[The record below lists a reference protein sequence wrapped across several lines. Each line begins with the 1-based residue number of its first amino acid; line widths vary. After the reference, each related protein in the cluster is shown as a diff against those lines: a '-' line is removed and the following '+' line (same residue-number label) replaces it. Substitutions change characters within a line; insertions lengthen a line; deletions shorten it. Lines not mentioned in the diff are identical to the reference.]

1 MNIGERFDFALKECN
16 ISNKQ
21 IADKFDIS
29 SQSISNLKKNN
40 RLNDL
45 ISKIATEYDI
55 NINWLVTGKGHY
67 KIDSKNINSF
77 SQTGENSQQVH
88 TQHNTGAGMVVHPNT
103 DTLNHTTNIK
113 NEDELKYREE
123 MKGYF
128 DALVAVSIVLNK
140 KDKLKEELT
149 KLISILPTL

>member
-21 IADKFDIS
+21 IADKFNIS
-29 SQSISNLKKNN
+29 SQSISNLKKND

-77 SQTGENSQQVH
+77 FQTGANSQQVDI
-88 TQHNTGAGMVVHPNT
+88 QHNNGSGMIVHPNT
-103 DTLNHTTNIK
+103 DTTNIK
-113 NEDELKYREE
+113 KEDELQPL
-123 MKGYF
+123 F
-128 DALVAVSIVLNK
+128 DALLSVSNALNK

>member
-21 IADKFDIS
+21 IADKFNIS
-29 SQSISNLKKNN
+29 SQSISNLKKND

-55 NINWLVTGKGHY
+55 NINWLVTGKGPY

-77 SQTGENSQQVH
+77 SQTGANSQQVH
-88 TQHNTGAGMVVHPNT
+88 TLHNTGTNMVVHPNT
-103 DTLNHTTNIK
+103 DALNNNTDIK
-113 NEDELKYREE
+113 KEDELQAL
-123 MKGYF
+123 F
-128 DALVAVSIVLNK
+128 DALVAVSNVLNK

>member
-29 SQSISNLKKNN
+29 SQSISNLKKND

-77 SQTGENSQQVH
+77 SQTGANSQQVD
-88 TQHNTGAGMVVHPNT
+88 TQHNNGSGMIVHPNT
-103 DTLNHTTNIK
+103 DDTNIK
-113 NEDELKYREE
+113 KEDELQPL
-123 MKGYF
+123 F
-128 DALVAVSIVLNK
+128 DALVAVSNVLNK

-149 KLISILPTL
+149 KLISKLPTL

>member
-29 SQSISNLKKNN
+29 SQSISNLKKND

-77 SQTGENSQQVH
+77 SQTGANSQQVH
-88 TQHNTGAGMVVHPNT
+88 TQHNNDSGMIVHPNT
-103 DTLNHTTNIK
+103 DALNNTNIK
-113 NEDELKYREE
+113 KEDEFQAL
-123 MKGYF
+123 F
-128 DALVAVSIVLNK
+128 DALVAVSNALNK
-140 KDKLKEELT
+140 KDELKEELT

>member
-29 SQSISNLKKNN
+29 SQSISNLKKND

-77 SQTGENSQQVH
+77 SQTGANSQQVH
-88 TQHNTGAGMVVHPNT
+88 TQHNTGAGMIVDPN
-103 DTLNHTTNIK
+103 TLNHSNIK
-113 NEDELKYREE
+113 NEDELQAL
-123 MKGYF
+123 F
-128 DALVAVSIVLNK
+128 DALVAVSNALNK

>member
-29 SQSISNLKKNN
+29 SQSISNLKKND

-77 SQTGENSQQVH
+77 SQTGANSQQVH
-88 TQHNTGAGMVVHPNT
+88 TLHNTGTNMAVHPNT
-103 DTLNHTTNIK
+103 DELNNNTNIK
-113 NEDELKYREE
+113 KEDELQPL
-123 MKGYF
+123 F
-128 DALVAVSIVLNK
+128 DALVAVSNVLNK

-149 KLISILPTL
+149 KLISKLPTL

>member
-29 SQSISNLKKNN
+29 SQSISNLKKND

-88 TQHNTGAGMVVHPNT
+88 TQHNSGAGMIVHPNA
-103 DTLNHTTNIK
+103 DTTNIK
-113 NEDELKYREE
+113 KEDELQPL
-123 MKGYF
+123 F
-128 DALVAVSIVLNK
+128 DALLSVSNALDK

-149 KLISILPTL
+149 KLISKLPTL